1 MKKAFKVINT
11 LTNSVVFLYAVYI
24 SVLFIGLVI
33 GHFTGDSGKEAG
45 NGGFFIVLDLFAIG
59 GAVINFI
66 PNAVGFFKFKGKY
79 LTVTFII
86 SLVLL
91 FISIATWI
99 AAYLLL
105 KF

>member
-1 MKKAFKVINT
+1 MKKAFKIINT
-11 LTNSVVFLYAVYI
+11 ITNSAVFLLIVYF
-24 SVLFIGLVI
+24 SALFIGLVI

-45 NGGFFIVLDLFAIG
+45 NGSFFIVLDLFVIG
-59 GAVINFI
+59 GAAINFI
-66 PNAVGFFKFKGKY
+66 PNTVGFFKFKGKY

-91 FISIATWI
+91 FISIAAWI

>member
-1 MKKAFKVINT
+1 MKKAFKIINT
-11 LTNSVVFLYAVYI
+11 LTNSVVFLYAAYI

-45 NGGFFIVLDLFAIG
+45 NGGFFIVLDIFFIG
-59 GAVINFI
+59 GSVVNLI
-66 PNAVGFFKFKGKY
+66 PNIVGFAKCKGKY

-91 FISIATWI
+91 FISIASWI
-99 AAYLLL
+99 AAYFLL
-105 KF
+105 KY